1 MIDTKWIKDG
11 EIVTVTNALKLRA
24 TEGDADVVWYRDSSQ
39 DPHII
44 LRADFLEQYKP
55 YEPIYEYQYAFHTW
69 DVDTNVTNS
78 FFKDDTDF
86 KKINPAYPSFQ
97 RLDFTKRER
106 K

>member
-1 MIDTKWIKDG
+1 MEIKVNSKWVKDCKVARI
-11 EIVTVTNALKLRA
+11 EIVKIASCYGHKEVWFWALGEYHVL
-24 TEGDADVVWYRDSSQ
+24 TE
-39 DPHII
+39 I
-44 LRADFLEQYKP
+44 DFLEQYKP

-78 FFKDDTDF
+78 FFKDDTEF